1 MMTLFR
7 SLAMSTLLAFALI
20 PVGFAANATDPVIGT
35 WTLNIEKSTIA
46 ADRVPKSLT
55 RTYAAAAG
63 GTSMTV
69 TGVNADGSTISQ
81 SAMLTYDGKDDA
93 FTGSTIWDTL
103 SLKKVNG
110 STVKSELKKD
120 GKVVGHTTRTIS
132 GQGKVLTL
140 TTTYKSAKGGTIH
153 ETDVYDKQ

>member
-7 SLAMSTLLAFALI
+7 TLAISTVLAFALM
-20 PVGFAANATDPVIGT
+20 PAGFAADSTDPAIGT
-35 WTLNIEKSTIA
+35 WKLNIEKSKIA
-46 ADRVPKSLT
+46 ADRVPKSMT
-55 RTYAAAAG
+55 RTYAAAAN

-69 TGVNADGSTISQ
+69 TGVNADGSAVSQ
-81 SAMLTYDGKDDA
+81 SALLTYDGKDDA
-93 FTGSTIWDTL
+93 FTGSPMWDTL

-140 TTTYKSAKGGTIH
+140 TTTFKSAKGGTIH

>member
-7 SLAMSTLLAFALI
+7 SLAMSTMLAFALV
-20 PVGFAANATDPVIGT
+20 PAGFTADATDPVIGT
-35 WTLNIEKSTIA
+35 WKWNPEKSTIA
-46 ADRVPKSLT
+46 ADRAPKAIT
-55 RTYAAAAG
+55 RTYAAAPN

-69 TGVNADGSTISQ
+69 TGVNADGSAISQ
-81 SAMLTYDGKDDA
+81 SALLTYDGKDVP

-110 STVKSELKKD
+110 STVKSELKKN

-140 TTTYKSAKGGTIH
+140 TTAYKSAKGGTIH
-153 ETDVYDKQ
+153 EIDVYDKQ

>member
-1 MMTLFR
+1 MKTLFQ
-7 SLAMSTLLAFALI
+7 SLAMSTMLAFALV
-20 PVGFAANATDPVIGT
+20 PAGFAADSTDPAIGT
-35 WTLNIEKSTIA
+35 WKLNVEKSKFA
-46 ADRVPKSLT
+46 AERAPKAMT
-55 RTYAAAAG
+55 RTYAATAN

-69 TGVNADGSTISQ
+69 TGVNADGSAVSQ
-81 SAMLTYDGKDDA
+81 SAMLTYDGKDVA
-93 FTGSTIWDTL
+93 FTGSPMWDTL

-140 TTTYKSAKGGTIH
+140 TTAYKSAKGGTIH
-153 ETDVYDKQ
+153 ETDVFDKQ

>member
-1 MMTLFR
+1 MMTPFR
-7 SLAMSTLLAFALI
+7 SLAMSTMLAFALI
-20 PVGFAANATDPVIGT
+20 QVGFAADATDPVIGT
-35 WTLNIEKSTIA
+35 WKLNVEKSKFA
-46 ADRVPKSLT
+46 ADHGPKAMT
-55 RTYAAAAG
+55 RTYAAVAG

-69 TGVNADGSTISQ
+69 TGVNADGSIISQ
-81 SAMLTYDGKDDA
+81 SATLTYDGKDDA
-93 FTGSTIWDTL
+93 FTGSAIWDAL

-140 TTTYKSAKGGTIH
+140 TTAYKSAKGGTIH
-153 ETDVYDKQ
+153 ETDVFDKQ

>member
-1 MMTLFR
+1 M
-7 SLAMSTLLAFALI
+7 
-20 PVGFAANATDPVIGT
+20 
-35 WTLNIEKSTIA
+35 
-46 ADRVPKSLT
+46 T
-55 RTYAAAAG
+55 RTYAATAD
-63 GTSMTV
+63 GTSMTL

-110 STVKSELKKD
+110 STVKAELKKD
-120 GKVVGHTTRTIS
+120 GKIVGHTTRTIS
-132 GQGKVLTL
+132 AQGKVLTL
-140 TTTYKSAKGGTIH
+140 TTAYKSAKGGTIH

>member
-7 SLAMSTLLAFALI
+7 SLAMSTVLAFAVI
-20 PVGFAANATDPVIGT
+20 PASFAADATDPAIGT
-35 WTLNIEKSTIA
+35 WKLNVEKSTIA
-46 ADRVPKSLT
+46 ADRVPKSMT

-69 TGVNADGSTISQ
+69 TGVAADGSPISQ
-81 SAMLTYDGKDDA
+81 SALLTYDGKDVP
-93 FTGSTIWDTL
+93 FTGSPMWDTL

-110 STVKSELKKD
+110 STVKSELKKG

-140 TTTYKSAKGGTIH
+140 TNTYKSAKGGTIH